1 MNNVLRIYFDTE
13 FTGLRKDTDLIS
25 IGLITEDG
33 NTFYAEFTD
42 YDRTKLNSW
51 IIKNVVKN
59 LEHPYFNP
67 DYENY
72 RIEENRKLIQ
82 FHLMRWLEGVREGR
96 EVQFVSDCASYDT
109 VLLFDL
115 LTGGGTAL
123 DLPEWISPVVFDI
136 VHLISGSL
144 DMLSIGTE
152 LENNVSSQTYDYDML
167 CNIHK
172 AFDFSR
178 EIIIDGWDLHI
189 DGAKRNALYDAKVI
203 KAICENLIEMWD

>member
-72 RIEENRKLIQ
+72 RIEAKRKLIQ

-136 VHLISGSL
+136 LYPISG
-144 DMLSIGTE
+144 E
-152 LENNVSSQTYDYDML
+152 LAYGYDML
-167 CNIHK
+167 TNIHK

-178 EIIIDGWDLHI
+178 ELIIDDWGFHF
-189 DGAKRNALYDAKVI
+189 DGMKHNALYDAKII
-203 KAICENLIEMWD
+203 KAICENFIEMWD

>member
-1 MNNVLRIYFDTE
+1 MKDVLRIYFDTE

-25 IGLITEDG
+25 IGLITEGG

-42 YDRTKLNSW
+42 YDRTKINAWLL
-51 IIKNVVKN
+51 KNVIKN
-59 LEHPYFNP
+59 LEHPEYKP

-72 RIEENRKLIQ
+72 RIEADRKLIQ
-82 FHLMRWLEGVREGR
+82 FHLNKWLEGVRDGR

-136 VHLISGSL
+136 LYPISGEL
-144 DMLSIGTE
+144 AYGYNMLS
-152 LENNVSSQTYDYDML
+152 
-167 CNIHK
+167 NIHK

-178 EIIIDGWDLHI
+178 ELIIDDWGFHF
-189 DGAKRNALYDAKVI
+189 DGMKHNALYDAKII
-203 KAICENLIEMWD
+203 KVICENFIEMWD

>member
-1 MNNVLRIYFDTE
+1 MKDVLRIYFDTE

-25 IGLITEDG
+25 IGLVAEGG

-42 YDRTKLNSW
+42 YDRTKLNAW
-51 IIKNVVKN
+51 LFKNVIKN
-59 LEHPYFNP
+59 LEHPEYNP
-67 DYENY
+67 DYKDY
-72 RIEENRKLIQ
+72 RIEADRKLIQ
-82 FHLMRWLEGVREGR
+82 FHLNKWLETVRDGR

-136 VHLISGSL
+136 LYPISG
-144 DMLSIGTE
+144 E
-152 LENNVSSQTYDYDML
+152 LAYGYDML
-167 CNIHK
+167 TNIHK

-178 EIIIDGWDLHI
+178 ELIIDDWGFHF
-189 DGAKRNALYDAKVI
+189 DGMKHNALYDAKII
-203 KAICENLIEMWD
+203 KAICENFIEMWD

>member
-1 MNNVLRIYFDTE
+1 MKDVLRIYFDTE

-25 IGLITEDG
+25 IGLITEGG

-51 IIKNVVKN
+51 IIKNVIKN
-59 LEHPYFNP
+59 LEHPEYNP

-72 RIEENRKLIQ
+72 RIEANRKLVQ
-82 FHLMRWLEGVREGR
+82 FHLNKWLEAVRDGR

-115 LTGGGTAL
+115 LTGGRTAIY
-123 DLPEWISPVVFDI
+123 LPDWISPIVFDI
-136 VHLISGSL
+136 VHIISANL
-144 DMLSIGTE
+144 DTLVIRSD
-152 LENNVSSQTYDYDML
+152 LEGEVSSQTYNYDML
-167 CNIHK
+167 HNIHK

-178 EIIIDGWDLHI
+178 ELIIDDWGFHF
-189 DGAKRNALYDAKVI
+189 DGMKHNALYDAKII
-203 KAICENLIEMWD
+203 KAICENFIEMWD

>member
-1 MNNVLRIYFDTE
+1 MKDVLRIYFDTE

-25 IGLITEDG
+25 IGLITEGG

-42 YDRTKLNSW
+42 YDRTKINAWLL
-51 IIKNVVKN
+51 KNMIKN
-59 LEHPYFNP
+59 LEHPEYKP

-72 RIEENRKLIQ
+72 RIEADRKLIQ
-82 FHLMRWLEGVREGR
+82 FHLNKWLEGVRDGR

-136 VHLISGSL
+136 LYPISGEL
-144 DMLSIGTE
+144 AYGYNMLS
-152 LENNVSSQTYDYDML
+152 
-167 CNIHK
+167 NIHK

-178 EIIIDGWDLHI
+178 ELIIDDWGFHF
-189 DGAKRNALYDAKVI
+189 DGMKHNALYDAKII
-203 KAICENLIEMWD
+203 KVICENFIEMWD

>member
-1 MNNVLRIYFDTE
+1 MKDVLRIYFDTE

-25 IGLITEDG
+25 IGLITEGG

-51 IIKNVVKN
+51 IIKYVIKN
-59 LEHPYFNP
+59 LEHPEYNP

-72 RIEENRKLIQ
+72 RIEANRKLVQ
-82 FHLMRWLEGVREGR
+82 FHLNKWLEAVRDGR

-115 LTGGGTAL
+115 LTGGRTAIF
-123 DLPEWISPVVFDI
+123 LPDWISPVVFDI
-136 VHLISGSL
+136 LYPISG
-144 DMLSIGTE
+144 E
-152 LENNVSSQTYDYDML
+152 LAYGYDML
-167 CNIHK
+167 TNIHK

-178 EIIIDGWDLHI
+178 ELIIDDWGFHF
-189 DGAKRNALYDAKVI
+189 DGMKHNALYDAKII
-203 KAICENLIEMWD
+203 KAICENFIEMWD

>member
-72 RIEENRKLIQ
+72 QIEANRKLIQ

-136 VHLISGSL
+136 LYPISG
-144 DMLSIGTE
+144 E
-152 LENNVSSQTYDYDML
+152 LAYGYDML
-167 CNIHK
+167 TNIHK

-178 EIIIDGWDLHI
+178 ELIIDDWGFHF
-189 DGAKRNALYDAKVI
+189 DGMKHNALYDAKII
-203 KAICENLIEMWD
+203 KAICENFIEMWD